1 MKGII
6 WITVMLGMLLGLS
19 MNASAADFGEDKLI
33 QQLPGQVEEQ
43 LSELGIDEIQP
54 EDITGFGP
62 FDAIAYAW
70 KSMADRARMPL
81 VLLATIVGISILM
94 GICNAI
100 GESFS
105 NKALLPVLNTVSV
118 IAALVAGGT
127 PIVEFIRRMAQ
138 TLEQSGNFIMGYI
151 PVFAAATAAGGQI
164 TTAKAYGSVLF
175 IVAQIVGTAASK
187 SIVPAL
193 CVYLGFCM
201 ISGVFP
207 NVTIQSLAQTVKNIT
222 ISILTG
228 GATLFIAVLT
238 LQTIVTSA
246 ADSVA
251 MRSVKFLIGSAVPV
265 VGVALSEAA
274 NTVSGYIGLIKS
286 TIGGFGIIA
295 VLIAF
300 IPPILE
306 CLLWSVSLSLGA
318 AVSEMFCASA
328 MAGVLRSVKSVLQIM
343 MAILICFAVIVII
356 STALVIFMGK
366 GGV

>member
-6 WITVMLGMLLGLS
+6 GAIMVLGMFIGLG
-19 MNASAADFGEDKLI
+19 MNALAADFGEDKLME
-33 QQLPGQVEEQ
+33 QLPSQVEDK
-43 LSELGIDEIQP
+43 LAELGVDNVQAEEIT
-54 EDITGFGP
+54 EFSP
-62 FDAIAYAW
+62 FDAISYAL
-70 KSMADRARMPL
+70 SSIADRARMPL
-81 VLLATIVGISILM
+81 VLLATIAGISILV

-100 GESFS
+100 AESFS
-105 NKALLPVLNTVSV
+105 NKALIPVFNTVSV

-175 IVAQIVGTAASK
+175 VVAQIVGTAASK

-207 NVTIQSLAQTVKNIT
+207 NATIQSLAQTVKNIT

-295 VLIAF
+295 VLVAF

-306 CLLWSVSLSLGA
+306 CLLWSLSLSVGA
-318 AVSEMFCASA
+318 AISEMFSASA

-343 MAILICFAVIVII
+343 MAILICFALIVII

-366 GGV
+366 GAG